1 MLSSRPLSY
10 DEYFAEAST
19 ILDKALKSGVTLKLI
34 GALAFMKHCPSY
46 VKLAEKANRPL
57 TDIDFVGYSSQR
69 DEVTRLFKSI
79 GYTYD
84 VSTYMETALLGRLI
98 FTKKDNPSLHVD
110 VFLDKLQM
118 CHTIEFKD
126 RLAIEKET
134 IPLAEM
140 FLEKMQIV
148 KIAEKDIKDVLIL
161 LLDHEVGDSDDET
174 INISQ
179 IAKILSRDWGFYY
192 TVTQNLQRVLG
203 YLAGFDVL
211 GERDKEEV
219 RRKIF
224 HILSFVEKTPKSLS
238 WKLRSKVGSKIKWY
252 EDVEEA
258 VRRSV

>member
-1 MLSSRPLSY
+1 
-10 DEYFAEAST
+10 
-19 ILDKALKSGVTLKLI
+19 
-34 GALAFMKHCPSY
+34 
-46 VKLAEKANRPL
+46 
-57 TDIDFVGYSSQR
+57 
-69 DEVTRLFKSI
+69 
-79 GYTYD
+79 
-84 VSTYMETALLGRLI
+84 METALLGRLI

-118 CHTIEFKD
+118 CHTIEFKE

-203 YLAGFDVL
+203 YLAGFNVL

-238 WKLRSKVGSKIKWY
+238 WKLRSKVGSRIKWY